1 MTRRQP
7 SPSPSS
13 VAPACRRPALA
24 AAIAWFAALA
34 GCGGGGDSASTPA
47 QRTLVTAGDSIT
59 LQSGACA
66 PGQALSDCRE
76 DYWPH
81 PERAY
86 ANFIG
91 STTNAA
97 YVVVFNAGRSG
108 DSCTAQEIYDL
119 GPFLG
124 EPRGLV
130 GRLQKSV
137 LNVTPQAVSVLI
149 GINDV
154 NYYGVS
160 VAQTTQCIVQA
171 WNTLHAAGVQ
181 VVAMTYPPLSPTT
194 HAWPLPAGVA
204 AQNALALNQ
213 AVRTAWADWSTTHEG
228 GRLVDSANAWAASA
242 VDAMTVDGVHPTPA
256 GALEIAKTW
265 R

>member
-1 MTRRQP
+1 MNRLPP
-7 SPSPSS
+7 SPSPRIA
-13 VAPACRRPALA
+13 APTATRATFT
-24 AAIAWFAALA
+24 AAIALLMALA
-34 GCGGGGDSASTPA
+34 GCGGGGDSAGAPA
-47 QRTLVTAGDSIT
+47 QRTSVTAVDSIT

-91 STTNAA
+91 SATDGA
-97 YVVVFNAGRSG
+97 YVVLFNAGRSG
-108 DSCTAQEIYDL
+108 DSCTAQEVYSL

-130 GRLQKSV
+130 GRLQTSV
-137 LNVTPQAVSVLI
+137 PNVKPQAVSVLI

-154 NYYGVS
+154 NDCGVS

-181 VVAMTYPPLSPTT
+181 VIAMTYPPLSPTT
-194 HAWPLPAGVA
+194 HAWPLPDGVA

-213 AVRTAWADWSTTHEG
+213 AVRTAWADWSATHEG